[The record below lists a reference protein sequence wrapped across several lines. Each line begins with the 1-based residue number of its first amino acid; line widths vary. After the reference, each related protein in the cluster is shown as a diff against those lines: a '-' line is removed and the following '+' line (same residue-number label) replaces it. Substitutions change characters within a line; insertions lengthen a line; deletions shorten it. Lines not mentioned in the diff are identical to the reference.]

1 MPSTKPPLLSL
12 IEELKKEIKQLRGD
26 ITEMKELLESEVVVP
41 KEVEIPFRQ
50 RNREKEQLPAGW
62 FW

>member
-26 ITEMKELLESEVVVP
+26 ITEMKELLAHFVFAP
-41 KEVEIPFRQ
+41 LKRTLF
-50 RNREKEQLPAGW
+50 LLTC
-62 FW
+62 

>member
-26 ITEMKELLESEVVVP
+26 ITEMKELLAKEVVVP
-41 KEVEIPFRQ
+41 KDVEIPFRK
-50 RNREKEQLPAGW
+50 EKEQLPAGW